1 MKKSVLAV
9 LLTLALIVV
18 SVAPVMAQDT
28 VDSVCL
34 VTDVGKVNDG
44 TFNQFAYEGM
54 LRAVDDFSLDSTF
67 IETTAQTD
75 YETNINTCIDEGF
88 DIVLT
93 VGFLLADATIAAAEA
108 NPEVYF
114 IGVDQFIIDGPE
126 NMVGLQFREDQMG
139 YAMGVLAALMSE
151 TGTIAGVFGEEIP
164 PVVKFR
170 NGYVNGAAATN
181 PDLEILT
188 LYIDSFIAPER
199 GAAAA
204 EQFIGEGADV
214 IFGGGGVTGSG
225 GIRYAAE
232 QGISVIGVDQD
243 EYYTTFGAGET
254 PGSENIISS
263 ALKRVDNAVYENIA
277 FLVEGDLD
285 SFNGGGLYVGDVTN
299 AGVGAAPPNEADVP
313 QEVQDAVAETFAKI
327 ESGEIVTG
335 VDPATGA
342 PLDPIPTVAADAGA
356 FETLLAAADAA
367 GLVDTLTNDGPFTV
381 FAPTD
386 EAFAAALEALELTA
400 EELLADTEL
409 LTTVLTYH
417 VLPVAP
423 ESKVLIREDSV
434 TTLQGS
440 DISIEVTE
448 DGVVLN
454 GSVNVVT
461 PDVFAENG
469 VIHVI
474 DGVLL
479 PPA

>member
-170 NGYVNGAAATN
+170 NGYVNG
-181 PDLEILT
+181 D
-188 LYIDSFIAPER
+188 
-199 GAAAA
+199 
-204 EQFIGEGADV
+204 
-214 IFGGGGVTGSG
+214 
-225 GIRYAAE
+225 
-232 QGISVIGVDQD
+232 
-243 EYYTTFGAGET
+243 
-254 PGSENIISS
+254 
-263 ALKRVDNAVYENIA
+263 
-277 FLVEGDLD
+277 
-285 SFNGGGLYVGDVTN
+285 
-299 AGVGAAPPNEADVP
+299 
-313 QEVQDAVAETFAKI
+313 
-327 ESGEIVTG
+327 
-335 VDPATGA
+335 
-342 PLDPIPTVAADAGA
+342 
-356 FETLLAAADAA
+356 
-367 GLVDTLTNDGPFTV
+367 
-381 FAPTD
+381 
-386 EAFAAALEALELTA
+386 
-400 EELLADTEL
+400 
-409 LTTVLTYH
+409 
-417 VLPVAP
+417 
-423 ESKVLIREDSV
+423 
-434 TTLQGS
+434 
-440 DISIEVTE
+440 
-448 DGVVLN
+448 
-454 GSVNVVT
+454 
-461 PDVFAENG
+461 
-469 VIHVI
+469 
-474 DGVLL
+474 
-479 PPA
+479 